1 MIFQF
6 PFIIHNRKF
15 DLNSRALFKIFHFVE
30 VKRHCAHLT
39 IYFRRKAT
47 HSQVFCFSILLFL
60 GESGERCP
68 SSTKV
73 PPIPLPT
80 KNYVTSYHRKK
91 HSSDI
96 MKTKTKQRMNESNN
110 QTNIN
115 KRKLCLTV
123 SLVTQSDGVVFLNY
137 SLYFVAQQ
145 LTKRGRVLIRNLQKG
160 A

>member
-30 VKRHCAHLT
+30 VKRHYALQFISGARQLIAKSFVFQFCYSLEKAVNAV
-39 IYFRRKAT
+39 RR
-47 HSQVFCFSILLFL
+47 VL
-60 GESGERCP
+60 RCP
-68 SSTKV
+68 PT
-73 PPIPLPT
+73 PLPT